1 VRSYDAPVPVPFAS
15 SLDVVLLG
23 VLAAVG
29 LLFLLA
35 HFTRIPYPIW
45 LTVGGATLGFV
56 PGVPPVELE
65 PELVLVLFL
74 PPLLTSAAYYSSIRD
89 LRYNARPIALLSI
102 GLVLV
107 TTAAVALVAHHVVGM
122 PWEVAFVLGAV
133 LGPTDP
139 VAATAIAGR
148 VGAPRRVVTVLEGE
162 SLVNDATALIAFR
175 FAVAAVVTGSFSLV
189 DAVGEFALGIVGG
202 VAIGIA
208 VGMLTVQLLRRIDDP
223 PTEAV
228 LTLLMPYFA
237 YLPAEALD
245 LSAVVAAVTAGIYS
259 AMQAPRIFTPTSR
272 LQLNALWELVV
283 FLLNG
288 ALFVLVGLQLPELI
302 EALDGFGPGE
312 VAAYAAAI
320 IGTVIV
326 ARFLWVF
333 PATYLP
339 RMLSRRIRENDP
351 APEWQGPFAIA
362 FTGMRGAVSLA
373 AALSIPEVIEGG
385 GEFPFRD
392 LIIFLTFATIVFTVC
407 VEGLTLPALLRGLG
421 LGADESDLR
430 EEDKARLLAAEGAL
444 RKIEQLRE
452 EEWVRDDTAER
463 LSGLYRFRQRRFR
476 ARLGK
481 PVAEDDGLSLPLDED
496 TDGRSHD
503 YQRLLREILEAQRDT
518 LIDLR
523 REGRISDDAMRRI
536 ERDLDLEDARL
547 DFER

>member
-1 VRSYDAPVPVPFAS
+1 
-15 SLDVVLLG
+15 
-23 VLAAVG
+23 
-29 LLFLLA
+29 
-35 HFTRIPYPIW
+35 
-45 LTVGGATLGFV
+45 
-56 PGVPPVELE
+56 
-65 PELVLVLFL
+65 
-74 PPLLTSAAYYSSIRD
+74 
-89 LRYNARPIALLSI
+89 
-102 GLVLV
+102 
-107 TTAAVALVAHHVVGM
+107 
-122 PWEVAFVLGAV
+122 
-133 LGPTDP
+133 
-139 VAATAIAGR
+139 
-148 VGAPRRVVTVLEGE
+148 VVTVLEGE

-175 FAVAAVVTGSFSLV
+175 FAVAAVVTGTFSLV
-189 DAVGEFALGIVGG
+189 DAVGEFALGIAGG
-202 VAIGIA
+202 VAIGLAIG
-208 VGMLTVQLLRRIDDP
+208 VVSVELLRRIEDP

-237 YLPAEALD
+237 YLPAEALG

-259 AMQAPRIFTPTSR
+259 AMRAPRIFTPTSR
-272 LQLNALWELVV
+272 LQLNALWELVI

-288 ALFVLVGLQLPELI
+288 ALFVLVGLQLPEI
-302 EALDGFGPGE
+302 VDALDGFGAGE
-312 VAAYAAAI
+312 VALYAAVVIA
-320 IGTVIV
+320 TVIAV
-326 ARFLWVF
+326 RFAWVF
-333 PATYLP
+333 PATFLP
-339 RMLSRRIRENDP
+339 RALSRRVRENDP
-351 APEWQGPFAIA
+351 WPGWQGPFAIA

-373 AALSIPEVIEGG
+373 AALSIPQVVEGG

-421 LGADESDLR
+421 LGTDEQELR

-444 RKIEQLRE
+444 RRIEELRE
-452 EEWVRDDTAER
+452 HDWVRDDTAER

-481 PVAEDDGLSLPLDED
+481 DPVDDGLSLPLDED
-496 TDGRSHD
+496 TDGRSRD

>member
-1 VRSYDAPVPVPFAS
+1 MRSYDAPVPVPFAS

-107 TTAAVALVAHHVVGM
+107 TTAGVAFVAHHLVGM

-189 DAVGEFALGIVGG
+189 DAVGEFGKGIVGG
-202 VAIGIA
+202 IAIGIA
-208 VGMLTVQLLRRIDDP
+208 VGALIVQLLRRIEDP

-237 YLPAEALD
+237 YLPAEALH

-259 AMQAPRIFTPTSR
+259 AMHAPRIFTPTSR
-272 LQLNALWELVV
+272 LQINALWELDV

-288 ALFVLVGLQLPELI
+288 ALFVLVGLQLPRDHRRARRLQRGRGRGLRGRRHRHGDRR
-302 EALDGFGPGE
+302 ALPLGVPGG
-312 VAAYAAAI
+312 VAAAAA
-320 IGTVIV
+320 V
-326 ARFLWVF
+326 AAR
-333 PATYLP
+333 P
-339 RMLSRRIRENDP
+339 RARP
-351 APEWQGPFAIA
+351 VAGVAGPFAIA

-373 AALSIPEVIEGG
+373 AALSIPEMIEGG

-407 VEGLTLPALLRGLG
+407 VEGLTLPALLRALG
-421 LGADESDLR
+421 FHADEQELR

-444 RKIEQLRE
+444 RRIEELRE
-452 EEWVRDDTAER
+452 EDWVRDDTAER

-481 PVAEDDGLSLPLDED
+481 PVTEDDGLSLPLDED

-503 YQRLLREILEAQRDT
+503 YQRLLREILEAQRDA